1 MRTIERGND
10 AQPCMQYGTRAKWA
24 FRAKNAEARKL
35 DVIRKVKFALHGAW
49 TCHAA
54 FTQVDHTAGDRIVVQ
69 AFFRITE
76 HIIGTIDALHLHSPI
91 RSRQVRMEAPRQL
104 SISSLYRVSI
114 CIYWYAKNSI
124 VVIGCIHKLN
134 GITRTQCVS
143 VL

>member
-1 MRTIERGND
+1 
-10 AQPCMQYGTRAKWA
+10 MQYGTRAKWA

-76 HIIGTIDALHLHSPI
+76 PIIGTIDVLLLHSPI
-91 RSRQVRMEAPRQL
+91 RSRQVRTETPRHL
-104 SISSLYRVSI
+104 SLIYLSRLRLCISCYPI
-114 CIYWYAKNSI
+114 
-124 VVIGCIHKLN
+124 
-134 GITRTQCVS
+134 
-143 VL
+143 

>member
-1 MRTIERGND
+1 
-10 AQPCMQYGTRAKWA
+10 MQYGTGAKWA

-91 RSRQVRMEAPRQL
+91 RSPQASMEAPPHL
-104 SISSLYRVSI
+104 SITSLHLLSI
-114 CIYWYAKNSI
+114 LHFSY
-124 VVIGCIHKLN
+124 
-134 GITRTQCVS
+134 
-143 VL
+143 